1 MRIVLRVLGLLL
13 ALIVVVVGLE
23 LIASESGEVVVLQT
37 NDPAGKPKE
46 TRLWV
51 VDEGGK
57 QWLRAGDPQSS
68 WLLDIQR
75 DPIVQVEREGQKA
88 IYSAVPDATSRDRIN
103 PLFAE
108 KYGWADAYIA
118 ALFGRDDATPIRLDP
133 R

>member
-1 MRIVLRVLGLLL
+1 MRIVLRVLALLV
-13 ALIVVVVGLE
+13 ALGIVVIGLE
-23 LIASESGEVVVLQT
+23 MIAAESGEVVVLQT
-37 NDPAGKPKE
+37 NDEAGKPKE

-51 VDEGGK
+51 VDEDGK
-57 QWLRAGDPQSS
+57 QWLRAGNPQSS

-75 DPIVQVEREGQKA
+75 DPIVQLERDGQRA
-88 IYSAVPDATSRDRIN
+88 IYTAVPEAAARERLN

-108 KYGWADAYIA
+108 KYGWADAYIG

>member
-1 MRIVLRVLGLLL
+1 MRFVMRSLGLIAALL
-13 ALIVVVVGLE
+13 FLVVGLE
-23 LIASESGEVVVLQT
+23 MIAAESGEVVVLQT
-37 NDPAGKPKE
+37 TDESGQPHE

-57 QWLRAGDPQSS
+57 QWLRAGNPQSG
-68 WLLDIQR
+68 WLLHIQR
-75 DPIVQVEREGQKA
+75 DAAVEVERGGQRA
-88 IYSAVPDATSRDRIN
+88 AYSAVPVAALRDQLN

-108 KYGWADAYIA
+108 KYGWADAYIG